1 MFTGLVEEVGTVER
15 VTPGRQAAILR
26 IRAGV
31 VTRGL
36 AIGDSVAV
44 NGACLTVVA
53 HGAASLVV
61 EAVHETLERSTTGA
75 LRAGSRVNLER
86 ALAVGGRLGGHIVS
100 GHVDGVG
107 TVEHVE
113 PDGSA
118 RRYTVAA
125 DPHVMRYV
133 VEKGSIAVDGI
144 SLTIAS
150 LTPSSFTVSVIPH
163 TSQATTLAE
172 RRAGDKV
179 NLETDVIGR
188 YVERLMGLG
197 AAGSPQAQG
206 SPLAQAV
213 SGSQG
218 AQPARDRQPA
228 RDARPATSP
237 VDASLLARC
246 GFL

>member
-31 VTRGL
+31 VTRNL

-53 HGAASLVV
+53 HGAASFSV

-107 TVEHVE
+107 TVERVE

-118 RRYTVAA
+118 SRYTVAA

-150 LTPSSFTVSVIPH
+150 MTPSSFTVSVIPH
-163 TSQATTLAE
+163 TGQATTLAE

-197 AAGSPQAQG
+197 AAGSPPPADA
-206 SPLAQAV
+206 SRAQAT
-213 SGSQG
+213 SDPQ
-218 AQPARDRQPA
+218 A
-228 RDARPATSP
+228 ARPAGGQRPAQAACPGASP